1 MLTGIRIYSSD
12 VVWRHIL
19 ADLNAVVLDAPDTA
33 EVNLDDISLEIP
45 ISALDLKAVIL
56 SALDNTKIL
65 QDVFGKAVYLP
76 QLQAQIVVWLYKTG
90 GLSLNALKKVLGYMP
105 NMTTHAVDTAIYQ
118 LRKNYGK
125 DFIQNKNGV
134 YIIGKL

>member
-1 MLTGIRIYSSD
+1 
-12 VVWRHIL
+12 
-19 ADLNAVVLDAPDTA
+19 
-33 EVNLDDISLEIP
+33 
-45 ISALDLKAVIL
+45 
-56 SALDNTKIL
+56 
-65 QDVFGKAVYLP
+65 
-76 QLQAQIVVWLYKTG
+76 
-90 GLSLNALKKVLGYMP
+90 MP